1 MIMKCKRCRAQ
12 VPDEVDICPYCN
24 EDLSSLRELLKSFY
38 EEEVFVSEEEKSG
51 KSSEQE
57 GVPVINPVIN
67 KEEEILEKEK
77 LIEKLAQP
85 EEEKEEGVKRPISL
99 KVSKP
104 AGFWLRLMAFAID
117 DAIIFLTFIIFVIIG
132 MIAVE
137 MMPGEIREIPL
148 LRLLGII
155 LPALCPLG
163 CLLAISYFT
172 FFHLVWGQTIGKM
185 IFGLRVAQTDGRP
198 LSTGRALLRAVA
210 YFLSAFPLG
219 LGFLWVGFSS
229 KKRSWHDWIA
239 GTVVQK
245 E

>member
-1 MIMKCKRCRAQ
+1 MKCKRCRAQ
-12 VPDEVDICPYCN
+12 VPDEIDICPYCH

-38 EEEVFVSEEEKSG
+38 EEQVFISDEEKIE
-51 KSSEQE
+51 KSPGQE
-57 GVPVINPVIN
+57 EIPVINPLIN
-67 KEEEILEKEK
+67 KEEERLEKEK
-77 LIEKLAQP
+77 LSEKLAQS
-85 EEEKEEGVKRPISL
+85 EEAKEEVKRPISL
-99 KVSKP
+99 KVSQP

-117 DAIIFLTFIIFVIIG
+117 GAIIFFTFIIFVIIG
-132 MIAVE
+132 LIAVE

-155 LPALCPLG
+155 LPALFPLG
-163 CLLAISYFT
+163 CLLALSYFT

-185 IFGLRVAQTDGRP
+185 IFGLRVVQTDGHP

>member
-1 MIMKCKRCRAQ
+1 MKCKRCRAQ
-12 VPDEVDICPYCN
+12 VPDDVDICPYCQ

-38 EEEVFVSEEEKSG
+38 EEEVWASEEEKEV
-51 KSSEQE
+51 KSSAQ
-57 GVPVINPVIN
+57 
-67 KEEEILEKEK
+67 EEIPIVNRREEMLEKEK
-77 LIEKLAQP
+77 LAEKFSESEMVQ
-85 EEEKEEGVKRPISL
+85 EEGLKRPVSM

-117 DAIIFLTFIIFVIIG
+117 DLIVFFTFIIFVIIG
-132 MIAVE
+132 LIAVE

-155 LPALCPLG
+155 LPALFPLG

-185 IFGLRVAQTDGRP
+185 IFGLRVTQTDGRT
-198 LSTGRALLRAVA
+198 LSAGRALLRAIA

-219 LGFLWVGFSS
+219 LGFLWVAFSA

>member
-12 VPDEVDICPYCN
+12 VPDDIDTCPYCH

-38 EEEVFVSEEEKSG
+38 EEEVFASEEEKAA
-51 KSSEQE
+51 KSSAPEE
-57 GVPVINPVIN
+57 ISVVNRG
-67 KEEEILEKEK
+67 EEILGKEK
-77 LIEKLAQP
+77 LA
-85 EEEKEEGVKRPISL
+85 EEFGESEVFQDEGLKKPIIQ
-99 KVSKP
+99 KMSKP
-104 AGFWLRLMAFAID
+104 AGFWLRLLAFVID
-117 DAIIFLTFIIFVIIG
+117 DLIIFFTFIIFVIIG
-132 MIAVE
+132 LIAVE
-137 MMPGEIREIPL
+137 MLPGEIREIPL

-155 LPALCPLG
+155 LPALFPLG

-185 IFGLRVAQTDGRP
+185 IFGLHVVQTDGRT
-198 LSTGRALLRAVA
+198 LSTGRALLRAIA

>member
-38 EEEVFVSEEEKSG
+38 EEEVFVSEEEKSA
-51 KSSEQE
+51 KSSEQGE
-57 GVPVINPVIN
+57 VPVINPLIN

-85 EEEKEEGVKRPISL
+85 EEEKEEVKRPVSL

-117 DAIIFLTFIIFVIIG
+117 DAIIFFTFIIFVVIG

-210 YFLSAFPLG
+210 YFVSAFPLG

>member
-1 MIMKCKRCRAQ
+1 MKCKRCRTQ
-12 VPDEVDICPYCN
+12 VPDDVDICPYCQ

-38 EEEVFVSEEEKSG
+38 EEEVFASEEEKGIKGSG
-51 KSSEQE
+51 QGEI
-57 GVPVINPVIN
+57 PVV
-67 KEEEILEKEK
+67 KRGEEILEKDK
-77 LIEKLAQP
+77 LAEKLAEPEAAP
-85 EEEKEEGVKRPISL
+85 EELKKPINL
-99 KVSKP
+99 KMGKP

-117 DAIIFLTFIIFVIIG
+117 NLIIFFIFIIFVVIG
-132 MIAVE
+132 LIAVE
-137 MMPGEIREIPL
+137 MMPGEMREIPL

-155 LPALCPLG
+155 LPALFPLG
-163 CLLAISYFT
+163 CLLTISYFT

-239 GTVVQK
+239 GTMVQK

>member
-1 MIMKCKRCRAQ
+1 MKCKRCRAQ
-12 VPDEVDICPYCN
+12 VADDIDICPYCH

-38 EEEVFVSEEEKSG
+38 EEEVFVSEGEKAV
-51 KSSEQE
+51 KNSEQN
-57 GVPVINPVIN
+57 GNPAINQ
-67 KEEEILEKEK
+67 EETSEKEK
-77 LIEKLAQP
+77 LIEKFAEAELAKV
-85 EEEKEEGVKRPISL
+85 EEEVQRPNNL
-99 KVSKP
+99 KLSQP
-104 AGFWLRLMAFAID
+104 AGFWLRLMAFFID
-117 DAIIFLTFIIFVIIG
+117 DLVILFTFIIFVLIG
-132 MIAVE
+132 LIAAE
-137 MMPGEIREIPL
+137 MMPGEIREIPI
-148 LRLLGII
+148 LRLMGII
-155 LPALCPLG
+155 LPALFPLG

-185 IFGLRVAQTDGRP
+185 IFGLRVVQSDGRP
-198 LSTGRALLRAVA
+198 LSIWRALLRAIA

>member
-1 MIMKCKRCRAQ
+1 MKCKRCRAQ

-38 EEEVFVSEEEKSG
+38 EEEVFVSEEEKSA
-51 KSSEQE
+51 KSSEQGE
-57 GVPVINPVIN
+57 VPVINPLIN

-85 EEEKEEGVKRPISL
+85 EEEKEEVKRLVSL

-117 DAIIFLTFIIFVIIG
+117 DAIIFFTFIIFVVIG

-210 YFLSAFPLG
+210 YFVSAFPLG